1 METAVVNKPTR
12 LTQTQTFAG
21 LAGDDEGSS
30 DQRPP
35 LVLLHGL
42 TFDRSMWQPML
53 ARLRQTDPGRRVLS
67 LDLPGHGESTGNW
80 CYDGEAVCVAV
91 HQAVLAAGLHS
102 PVVVGHS
109 YSGILAT
116 FYAARYPTRGVVN
129 VDQPLQIA
137 PFATMLT
144 SMAAELRG
152 PGFPGIWQM
161 LVASMHFELLPAQAQ
176 DLLRATCRPT
186 QELVLAYWRDALDR
200 PVGELTGQLKAE
212 LSALRTA
219 SVPYHVFSGHEPE
232 PAYRQ
237 WLADSLPQATMS
249 VWPDSGHFPHLA
261 HPDRF
266 ADCLKA
272 TTAWT
277 GSLDG

>member
-1 METAVVNKPTR
+1 METTVVIEPAR

-30 DQRPP
+30 DHRPP
-35 LVLLHGL
+35 LLLLHGL

-53 ARLRQTDPGRRVLS
+53 AHLRQTDPGRRVLS

-80 CYDGEAVCVAV
+80 CYDGEEVGVAV

-129 VDQPLQIA
+129 VDQALQIA
-137 PFATMLT
+137 PFATMLS

-152 PGFPGIWQM
+152 TGFPGIWLM
-161 LVASMHFELLPAQAQ
+161 MVASMHWELLPAQAQ

-186 QELVLAYWRDALDR
+186 QELVLDYWREILDG
-200 PVGELTGQLKAE
+200 PAGELTGLLDAE
-212 LSALRTA
+212 LSALRSA

-232 PAYRQ
+232 ATYRK

-249 VWPDSGHFPHLA
+249 AWPDSGHFPHLA

-272 TTAWT
+272 TTDWT

>member
-1 METAVVNKPTR
+1 MPDVTPDFTPVT
-12 LTQTQTFAG
+12 
-21 LAGDDEGSS
+21 LAGMAGERYGEPDDP
-30 DQRPP
+30 RPP

-42 TFDRSMWQPML
+42 TFDRTMWRSTIAELRRLQP
-53 ARLRQTDPGRRVLS
+53 DRRILC

-80 CYDGEAVCVAV
+80 CYDGEAVGVAV

-109 YSGILAT
+109 YSGMLAT

-129 VDQPLQIA
+129 VDQALQIA

-186 QELVLAYWRDALDR
+186 QELVLAYWREILDR
-200 PVGELTGQLKAE
+200 PVGELTGLLDAE
-212 LSALRTA
+212 LAALRSA

-232 PAYRQ
+232 AGYRE
-237 WLADSLPQATMS
+237 WLADALPQATMS
-249 VWPDSGHFPHLA
+249 VWRDSGHFPHLA

-272 TTAWT
+272 TTDWM
-277 GSLDG
+277 GSLEG